1 MASAMRIRLKGR
13 ELAFPAKREI
23 TLGRDPKVDVRSD
36 NPLVSRRHARLR
48 PEQYGWILED
58 TKSKH
63 GTFVDG
69 RPITRLPVTGPL
81 TVWLA
86 EPNAGE
92 VVLLLPEGT
101 PSGIFI
107 SYRREDAS
115 GEAGRL
121 YDHLIAHFGEQMVFR
136 DIDTITPGSDFVRRI
151 EDAVGAC
158 QVVLVVIGRSWSTI
172 RGPDGQRRLDNP
184 TDFVRLELTASLQ
197 QGIRMIPVRVQ
208 DAEMP
213 HPEDLPEPLQELAR
227 RNAIELSDDRWGYD
241 VKRLVTA
248 IEKSV
253 KPPQRNRPA
262 RPGTAPRHPTAPP
275 PPTPRPVSWAW
286 WLLPV
291 LVPVAG
297 AFFAWAAVR
306 DRDPRKARNLLIGGL
321 IIGVVLIV
329 IIAASG
335 G

>member
-13 ELAFPAKREI
+13 ELAFPARREI
-23 TLGRDPKVDVRSD
+23 ILGRDPMVDVRSD
-36 NPLVSRRHARLR
+36 NPLVSRHHARLR
-48 PEQYGWILED
+48 PQQLGWVLED

-69 RPITRLPVTGPL
+69 KPITSLAVTGPM

-101 PSGIFI
+101 PSGLFI

-115 GEAGRL
+115 GESGRL

-136 DIDTITPGSDFVRRI
+136 DIDTITPGSDFVSRI

-158 QVVLVVIGRSWSTI
+158 QVVLVIIGRSWLTI
-172 RGPDGQRRLDNP
+172 TGPDGQRRLDNR
-184 TDFVRLELTASLQ
+184 TDFVRLELTSSLQ
-197 QGIRMIPVRVQ
+197 QGIRIIPVLVQ

-213 HPEDLPEPLQELAR
+213 RPQDLPEPLQELSR

-241 VKRLVTA
+241 VRRLVAA

-253 KPPQRNRPA
+253 RPQRSRPT
-262 RPGTAPRHPTAPP
+262 RDNPPPRQTTTPP
-275 PPTPRPVSWAW
+275 PPAPRPSSWAR
-286 WLLPV
+286 WLLRIRAGGRRV
-291 LVPVAG
+291 L
-297 AFFAWAAVR
+297 R
-306 DRDPRKARNLLIGGL
+306 LLIGGL
-321 IIGVVLIV
+321 LIGTVLIV
-329 IIAASG
+329 IIAKSG
-335 G
+335 